1 MFIKYTAPSG
11 LRRVGAAFIGK
22 QYMFPSGASSKR
34 LHRHQVDN
42 DIINIATLD
51 TILTL
56 NTIGTLAIIVALALI
71 VTLIVIVA
79 LALIVTLMVT
89 KDTKP

>member
-1 MFIKYTAPSG
+1 MVIKYTAPSG
-11 LRRVGAAFIGK
+11 LRRVGVAFIGN

-51 TILTL
+51 TIVTL
-56 NTIGTLAIIVALALI
+56 NIIVALALIVTLIIIVALALI
-71 VTLIVIVA
+71 VTLIV
-79 LALIVTLMVT
+79 T